1 MGRAI
6 VDLSELDLSRDV
18 ISDEEL
24 RSLVPHDHEFK
35 MLDGICHLD
44 LERGLVVGHKY
55 FGEDAWWARGHVPG
69 RPLMP
74 GVLMI
79 EGCAQVAAVL
89 MKKRQGLAAPEFV
102 GLGGVNKARFR
113 GPVFPPAKIYFASAV
128 GTKGTR
134 IFK

>member
-18 ISDEEL
+18 MSDEEL

-55 FGEDAWWARGHVPG
+55 FGEDAWWVRGHVPD
-69 RPLMP
+69 RRTRDFSNRSP
-74 GVLMI
+74 
-79 EGCAQVAAVL
+79 
-89 MKKRQGLAAPEFV
+89 
-102 GLGGVNKARFR
+102 
-113 GPVFPPAKIYFASAV
+113 PPAFSTAWYDAV
-128 GTKGTR
+128 R
-134 IFK
+134 L